1 MALDY
6 PELATTL
13 LVTHDGLG
21 SADLDLQ
28 NRLAV
33 TYFGL
38 INEHDLLPAVICF
51 YTEGVKLVVEG
62 SPILETLQA
71 LEAKGVRLIVCNTC
85 LNHYNLVDKV
95 QVGIIGGMTDIIE
108 AQWKADRVITL

>member
-1 MALDY
+1 MDY
-6 PELATTL
+6 PDLATTL
-13 LVTHDGLG
+13 LVTREGLG

-28 NRLAV
+28 TRLAG
-33 TYFGL
+33 TYFHL
-38 INEHDLLPAVICF
+38 INEHNLLPATICF

-85 LNHYNLVDKV
+85 LNHYNLVNKV